1 MIKRLDH
8 ACLSVSNIER
18 SIAFYRDALG
28 MTLEFQEESSGKMH
42 ERLFGAPP
50 GFRAKVVQF
59 KEGLEISQFIV
70 PAGKDY
76 QLKTWD
82 IGGHFL
88 IFAVDDLDKTY
99 AESVKKGVKF
109 VTPPNL
115 LVSPKPDGGS
125 LKIAHLFGPDG
136 ERISLMEFIKA

>member
-18 SIAFYRDALG
+18 SITFYRDALG
-28 MTLEFQEESSGKMH
+28 MTPEFQEEASGKMH
-42 ERLFGAPP
+42 ERVFGLTP
-50 GFRAKVVQF
+50 GFRARVVQF
-59 KEGLEISQFIV
+59 KEGLEMSQFIV

-76 QLKTWD
+76 HLKTWD
-82 IGGHFL
+82 IGAHFL

-99 AESVKKGVKF
+99 ADLTSKGVKF
-109 VTPPNL
+109 VSSPNL
-115 LVSPKPDGGS
+115 VVSPKPEGGS

-136 ERISLMEFIKA
+136 ERISLMEFIKG